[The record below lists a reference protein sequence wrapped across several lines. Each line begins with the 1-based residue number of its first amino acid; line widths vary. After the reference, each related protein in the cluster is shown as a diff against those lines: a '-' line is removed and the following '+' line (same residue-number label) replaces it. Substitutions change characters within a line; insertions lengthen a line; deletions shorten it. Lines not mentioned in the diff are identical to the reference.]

1 MTLPPRAYLLSQ
13 LRRENEY
20 ISAAAGIPAPDVNE
34 YVSSAAG
41 RATYTKQKAEPDDP
55 IRLFYEG
62 GVTGPKTG
70 DMKKFK
76 AFVSSLVQF
85 EYTIDL

>member
-1 MTLPPRAYLLSQ
+1 MKRCKKCIH
-13 LRRENEY
+13 RINE
-20 ISAAAGIPAPDVNE
+20 
-34 YVSSAAG
+34 
-41 RATYTKQKAEPDDP
+41 QKAESDDP

-76 AFVSSLVQF
+76 AFASCLVQF

>member
-1 MTLPPRAYLLSQ
+1 LL
-13 LRRENEY
+13 R
-20 ISAAAGIPAPDVNE
+20 IPYE
-34 YVSSAAG
+34 
-41 RATYTKQKAEPDDP
+41 TKQKAESDDP

-76 AFVSSLVQF
+76 AFASCLVQF